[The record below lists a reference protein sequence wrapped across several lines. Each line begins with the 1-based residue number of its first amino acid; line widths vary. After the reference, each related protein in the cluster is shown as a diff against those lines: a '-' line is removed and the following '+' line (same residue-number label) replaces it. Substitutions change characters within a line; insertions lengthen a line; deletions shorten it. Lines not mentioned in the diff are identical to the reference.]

1 MNIVFMGTPE
11 FADASLKALLNSK
24 HQVTAVFTRQDTPKN
39 RGMKMAMPP
48 VKETALGAGIPVYQ
62 PRTLREEGVLET
74 LQELAPDIIVV
85 AAYGRFLPKS
95 ILDLPQYGCIN
106 VHASLLPKYRGASPI
121 NAVILNDETETGVTI
136 MQMAEGM
143 DTGDMILAGRL
154 PIEPE
159 DTYGKLHD
167 KLAPLGGELLLEALE
182 QIEQG
187 TAQRIPQDDVLATHV
202 HMIKNSDAALSF
214 AEESARVISCKIR
227 GYDPAPG
234 AFAFLGEEKIKLFAS
249 VYVDDSCTKEPGEI
263 IGCDKHGL
271 LVQGKGGTVRIR
283 EVQLSGK
290 KRMAAAD
297 CFRGKPQ
304 LLDERF
310 R

>member
-11 FADASLKALLNSK
+11 FADASLKALLSSK

-48 VKETALGAGIPVYQ
+48 VKETALAADIPVYQ

-74 LQELAPDIIVV
+74 LQDLAPDIIVV

-95 ILDLPQYGCIN
+95 ILELPKYGCIN

-121 NAVILNDETETGVTI
+121 NAVILNDEAESGVTI

-143 DTGDMILAGRL
+143 DTGDMILKGSL
-154 PIEPE
+154 PIEPD

-167 KLAPLGGELLLEALE
+167 KLAPLGGQLLLEALE
-182 QIEQG
+182 QIEAG
-187 TAQRIPQDDVLATHV
+187 TAQRVSQNEAEATHV
-202 HMIKNSDAALSF
+202 HMIKNSDAGISF

-249 VYVDDSCTKEPGEI
+249 VYVDDSMTRQPGEI

-271 LVQGKGGTVRIR
+271 LVQGNGGTMRIR

-290 KRMAAAD
+290 KRMSAAD

-304 LLDERF
+304 LLNERF
-310 R
+310 K

>member
-11 FADASLKALLNSK
+11 FADASLKALLGSK

-48 VKETALGAGIPVYQ
+48 VKETALAADIPVYQ

-74 LQELAPDIIVV
+74 LQALAPDIIVV

-95 ILDLPQYGCIN
+95 ILELPKHGCIN

-121 NAVILNDETETGVTI
+121 NAVILNDEAESGVTI

-143 DTGDMILAGRL
+143 DTGDMILKGSL
-154 PIEPE
+154 PIEPD

-167 KLAPLGGELLLEALE
+167 KLAPLGGQLLLEALE
-182 QIEQG
+182 QIEAG
-187 TAQRIPQDDVLATHV
+187 TAQRVPQNEAEATHV
-202 HMIKNSDAALSF
+202 HMIKNSDAGISF

-249 VYVDDSCTKEPGEI
+249 VYVDDSMTRQPGEI

-271 LVQGKGGTVRIR
+271 LVQGNGGTMRIR

-290 KRMAAAD
+290 KRMSAAD

-304 LLDERF
+304 LLNERF
-310 R
+310 K

>member
-11 FADASLKALLNSK
+11 FADASLKALLSSK

-48 VKETALGAGIPVYQ
+48 VKETALAADIPVYQ

-74 LQELAPDIIVV
+74 LQALAPDIIVV

-95 ILDLPQYGCIN
+95 ILELPKHGCIN

-121 NAVILNDETETGVTI
+121 NAVILNDEAESGVTI

-143 DTGDMILAGRL
+143 DTGDMILKGSL
-154 PIEPE
+154 PIEPD

-167 KLAPLGGELLLEALE
+167 KLAPLGGQLLLEALE
-182 QIEQG
+182 QIEAG
-187 TAQRIPQDDVLATHV
+187 TAQRVPQNEAEATHV
-202 HMIKNSDAALSF
+202 HMIKNSDAGISF

-249 VYVDDSCTKEPGEI
+249 VYVDDSMTRQPGEI

-271 LVQGKGGTVRIR
+271 LVQGNGGTMRIR

-290 KRMAAAD
+290 KRMSAAD

-304 LLDERF
+304 LLNERF
-310 R
+310 K

>member
-48 VKETALGAGIPVYQ
+48 VKETALAAGITVYQ

-95 ILDLPQYGCIN
+95 ILDLPKYGCIN

-121 NAVILNDETETGVTI
+121 NAVILNDEAETGVTI

-154 PIEPE
+154 PIEPD

-167 KLAPLGGELLLEALE
+167 KLAPLGGEILLEALE

-187 TAQRIPQDDVLATHV
+187 TAQRVPQDEAQATHV
-202 HMIKNSDAALSF
+202 HMIKNSDAGLSF

-271 LVQGKGGTVRIR
+271 LVQGNGGTMRIR

-304 LLDERF
+304 LLNERF
-310 R
+310 K

>member
-11 FADASLKALLNSK
+11 FANASLKALLGSK

-48 VKETALGAGIPVYQ
+48 VKETALAADIPVYQ

-74 LQELAPDIIVV
+74 LQALAPDIIVV

-95 ILDLPQYGCIN
+95 ILELPKHGCIN

-121 NAVILNDETETGVTI
+121 NAVILNDEAESGVTI

-143 DTGDMILAGRL
+143 DTGDMILKGSL
-154 PIEPE
+154 PIEPD

-167 KLAPLGGELLLEALE
+167 KLAPLGGQLLLEALE
-182 QIEQG
+182 QIEAG
-187 TAQRIPQDDVLATHV
+187 TAQRVPQNEAEATHV
-202 HMIKNSDAALSF
+202 HMIKNSDAGISF

-249 VYVDDSCTKEPGEI
+249 VYVDDSMTRQPGEI

-271 LVQGKGGTVRIR
+271 LVQGNGGTMRIR

-290 KRMAAAD
+290 KRMSAAD

-304 LLDERF
+304 LLNERF
-310 R
+310 K

>member
-11 FADASLKALLNSK
+11 FADASLKALLDSRHK
-24 HQVTAVFTRQDTPKN
+24 VTAVFTRQDTPKN

-48 VKETALGAGIPVYQ
+48 VKETALAAGIPVYQ

-74 LQELAPDIIVV
+74 LTELQPDIIVV

-95 ILDLPQYGCIN
+95 ILDLPKYGCIN

-121 NAVILNDETETGVTI
+121 NAAILNDEAESGVTI

-143 DTGDMILAGRL
+143 DTGDMILKGSL
-154 PIEPE
+154 PIAAD
-159 DTYGKLHD
+159 DTYGTLHD
-167 KLAPLGGELLLEALE
+167 KLAPLGGALLLEALE
-182 QIEQG
+182 QIEAG
-187 TAQRIPQDDVLATHV
+187 TAQRIPQNEAEATHV
-202 HMIKNSDAALSF
+202 HMIKNSDAAVSF
-214 AEESARVISCKIR
+214 TEEEAKVVCCKIR

-234 AFAFLGEEKIKLFAS
+234 AFGFLGEEKIKLFAS
-249 VYVDDSCTKEPGEI
+249 VYVDDSTAHEPGCI
-263 IGCDKHGL
+263 LGCDKHGL
-271 LVQGKGGTVRIR
+271 LVQGRGGTMRIR

-304 LLDERF
+304 LLSETF
-310 R
+310 K

>member
-11 FADASLKALLNSK
+11 FADASLKALLSSK

-48 VKETALGAGIPVYQ
+48 VKETALAADIPVYQ

-74 LQELAPDIIVV
+74 LQSLAPDIIVV

-95 ILDLPQYGCIN
+95 ILELPKHGCIN

-121 NAVILNDETETGVTI
+121 NAVILNDEAESGVTI

-143 DTGDMILAGRL
+143 DTGDMILKGSL
-154 PIEPE
+154 PIEPD

-167 KLAPLGGELLLEALE
+167 KLAPLGGQLLLEALE
-182 QIEQG
+182 QIEAG
-187 TAQRIPQDDVLATHV
+187 TAQRVPQNEAEATHV
-202 HMIKNSDAALSF
+202 HMIKNSDAGISF

-249 VYVDDSCTKEPGEI
+249 VYVDDSMTRQPGEI

-271 LVQGKGGTVRIR
+271 LVQGNGGTMRIR

-290 KRMAAAD
+290 KRMSAAD

-304 LLDERF
+304 LLNERF
-310 R
+310 K

>member
-11 FADASLKALLNSK
+11 FADASLKALLGSK

-48 VKETALGAGIPVYQ
+48 VKETALAAEIPVYQ

-74 LQELAPDIIVV
+74 LQALAPDIIVV
-85 AAYGRFLPKS
+85 AAYGRFLPKT
-95 ILDLPQYGCIN
+95 ILDLPKYGCIN

-121 NAVILNDETETGVTI
+121 NAVILNDEAETGVTI

-143 DTGDMILAGRL
+143 DTGDMILKGSL
-154 PIEPE
+154 PIEAD

-167 KLAPLGGELLLEALE
+167 KLAPLGGQLLLEALD
-182 QIEQG
+182 QIEAG
-187 TAQRIPQDDVLATHV
+187 TAQRVPQNEAEATHV
-202 HMIKNSDAALSF
+202 HMIKNSDAGLSF

-249 VYVDDSCTKEPGEI
+249 VYVDDSTAKEPGEI

-271 LVQGKGGTVRIR
+271 LVQGNGGTMRIR

-290 KRMAAAD
+290 KRMSAAD

-304 LLDERF
+304 LLNERF
-310 R
+310 K

>member
-11 FADASLKALLNSK
+11 FADASLKALLGSK
-24 HQVTAVFTRQDTPKN
+24 HKVTAVFTRQDTPKN

-48 VKETALGAGIPVYQ
+48 VKETALAADIPVYQ

-74 LQELAPDIIVV
+74 LQTLAPDIIVV
-85 AAYGRFLPKS
+85 AAYGRFLPKT
-95 ILDLPQYGCIN
+95 ILELPRYGCIN

-121 NAVILNDETETGVTI
+121 NAVILNDEAVTGVTI

-143 DTGDMILAGRL
+143 DTGDMILKGSL
-154 PIEPE
+154 PIEAD

-187 TAQRIPQDDVLATHV
+187 TAQRIPQDEAEATHV
-202 HMIKNSDAALSF
+202 HMIRNSDAEVSF
-214 AEESARVISCKIR
+214 TTESARVISCKIR

-249 VYVDDSCTKEPGEI
+249 VYVDDSTEKAPGEI

-271 LVQGKGGTVRIR
+271 LVQGNGGTMRIR

-304 LLDERF
+304 LLNEIF
-310 R
+310 K

>member
-11 FADASLKALLNSK
+11 FADASLKALLDSK

-48 VKETALGAGIPVYQ
+48 VKETALAAEIPVYQ

-74 LQELAPDIIVV
+74 LQTLAPDIIVV
-85 AAYGRFLPKS
+85 AAYGRFLPKT
-95 ILDLPQYGCIN
+95 ILDLPKYGCIN

-121 NAVILNDETETGVTI
+121 HAVILNDEAETGVTI

-143 DTGDMILAGRL
+143 DTGDMILKGSL
-154 PIEPE
+154 PIEAD

-167 KLAPLGGELLLEALE
+167 KLAPLGGQLLLEALD
-182 QIEQG
+182 QIEAG
-187 TAQRIPQDDVLATHV
+187 TAQRVPQNEAEATHV
-202 HMIKNSDAALSF
+202 HMIKNSDAGLSF

-249 VYVDDSCTKEPGEI
+249 VYVDDSTAKEPGEI

-271 LVQGKGGTVRIR
+271 LVQGNGGTMRIR

-290 KRMAAAD
+290 KRMSAAD

-304 LLDERF
+304 LLNERF
-310 R
+310 K

>member
-11 FADASLKALLNSK
+11 FADASLKALLDSK

-48 VKETALGAGIPVYQ
+48 VKETALAADIPVYQ

-74 LQELAPDIIVV
+74 LQALAPDIIVV

-95 ILDLPQYGCIN
+95 ILELPKHGCIN

-121 NAVILNDETETGVTI
+121 NAVILNDEAESGVTI

-143 DTGDMILAGRL
+143 DTGDMILKGSL
-154 PIEPE
+154 PIEPD

-167 KLAPLGGELLLEALE
+167 KLAPLGGQLLLEALE
-182 QIEQG
+182 QIEAG
-187 TAQRIPQDDVLATHV
+187 TAQRVPQNEAEATHV
-202 HMIKNSDAALSF
+202 HMIKNSDAGISF

-249 VYVDDSCTKEPGEI
+249 VYVDDSMTRQPGEI

-271 LVQGKGGTVRIR
+271 LVQGNGGTMRIR

-290 KRMAAAD
+290 KRMSAAD

-304 LLDERF
+304 LLNERF
-310 R
+310 K

>member
-11 FADASLKALLNSK
+11 FADASLKALLGSK

-48 VKETALGAGIPVYQ
+48 VKETALAAEIPVYQ

-74 LQELAPDIIVV
+74 LQALAPDIIVV

-95 ILDLPQYGCIN
+95 ILDLPKYGCIN

-121 NAVILNDETETGVTI
+121 NAVILNDEAETGVTI

-143 DTGDMILAGRL
+143 DTGDMILKGSL
-154 PIEPE
+154 PIEAD

-167 KLAPLGGELLLEALE
+167 KLAPLGGQLLLEALE
-182 QIEQG
+182 QIEAG
-187 TAQRIPQDDVLATHV
+187 TAQRVPQNEAEATHV
-202 HMIKNSDAALSF
+202 HMIKNSDAGLSF

-249 VYVDDSCTKEPGEI
+249 VYVDDSTAKEPGEI

-271 LVQGKGGTVRIR
+271 LVQGNGGTMRIR

-290 KRMAAAD
+290 KRMSAAD

-304 LLDERF
+304 LLNERF
-310 R
+310 K

>member
-11 FADASLKALLNSK
+11 FADASLKALLGSK

-48 VKETALGAGIPVYQ
+48 VKETALAAEIPVYQ

-74 LQELAPDIIVV
+74 LQALAPDIIVV

-95 ILDLPQYGCIN
+95 ILDLPKYGCIN

-121 NAVILNDETETGVTI
+121 NAVILNDEVETGVTI

-143 DTGDMILAGRL
+143 DTGDMILKGSL
-154 PIEPE
+154 PIEAD

-167 KLAPLGGELLLEALE
+167 KLAPLGGQLLLEALE
-182 QIEQG
+182 QIEAG
-187 TAQRIPQDDVLATHV
+187 TAQRVPQNEAEATHV
-202 HMIKNSDAALSF
+202 HMIKNSDAGLSF

-249 VYVDDSCTKEPGEI
+249 VYVDDSTAKEPGEI

-271 LVQGKGGTVRIR
+271 LVQGNGGTMRIR

-290 KRMAAAD
+290 KRMSAAD

-304 LLDERF
+304 LLNERF
-310 R
+310 K